1 MSLGE
6 TDGVLYGNVE
16 YEIYQGDE
24 VKVEREKILARHPN
38 RRRHKRLHSIWW
50 VSC

>member
-16 YEIYQGDE
+16 YESYQGDE
-24 VKVEREKILARHPN
+24 VERTFQLDTQTAAEINDSIL
-38 RRRHKRLHSIWW
+38 
-50 VSC
+50 